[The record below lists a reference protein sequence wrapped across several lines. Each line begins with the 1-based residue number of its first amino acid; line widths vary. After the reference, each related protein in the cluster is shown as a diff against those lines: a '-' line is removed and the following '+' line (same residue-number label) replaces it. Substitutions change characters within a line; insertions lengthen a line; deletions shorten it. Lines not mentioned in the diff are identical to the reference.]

1 MIYLCQ
7 QEYVNIYIGRLFY
20 SSEEQSVLGDDDK
33 NDACRKILG
42 GKSDN
47 TALPSPSNIQLQL
60 IN

>member
-7 QEYVNIYIGRLFY
+7 QEYVNIYIGRLYY

-47 TALPSPSNIQLQL
+47 TALPTGHRVIL
-60 IN
+60 